1 MSIRTATVSS
11 VAASASSVVL
21 FAEVEPNLADT
32 RSIYNDSTAV
42 LYVKQ
47 GATAST
53 TSFTV
58 KMLPGDLYEFPRG
71 KGGGIYTGVVHG
83 IWASATGSARLTE
96 AV

>member
-1 MSIRTATVSS
+1 MSVRSATVSN
-11 VAASASSVVL
+11 VAASATSVAL
-21 FAEVEPNLADT
+21 FAAVEPNLADVRT
-32 RSIYNDSTAV
+32 IYNDSSAV
-42 LYVKQ
+42 LYVKF

-58 KMLPGDLYEFPRG
+58 KLLAGDYFEFPRPL
-71 KGGGIYTGVVHG
+71 YTGVVHG